1 MTKGKPINMVLL
13 GPPGAGKGT
22 QAALLVKAYDLL
34 HVSTGDMLRAAIS
47 EGTETGLKAQ
57 EYMTKGELVPD
68 ELVTQ
73 IVVER
78 IRKPDAE
85 GGVIFDGYP
94 RTKAQAASLDEAF
107 SKEGRE
113 LDIVL
118 YLKTSE
124 EVAVQRLSGRRMC
137 PKCLK
142 NYHITNMPPKE
153 EGVCDTCKV
162 ELLQREDDKPE
173 TVKNR
178 LRVYVKQTEDLIG
191 YYEDKGLLREVSG
204 DVTAD
209 KLFEEIDAL
218 FKKEGLI
225 DDDSE
230 KQK

>member
-1 MTKGKPINMVLL
+1 MTKQKGINMVLL

-22 QAALLVKAYDLL
+22 QAELLVKAYNLL

-47 EGTETGLKAQ
+47 EGTETGRKAQ
-57 EYMTKGELVPD
+57 EYMNKGELVPD
-68 ELVTQ
+68 EIVTQ
-73 IVVER
+73 VVVER

-94 RTKAQAASLDEAF
+94 RTKGQAESLDEALED
-107 SKEGRE
+107 EGGK
-113 LDIVL
+113 LDVVL

-142 NYHITNMPPKE
+142 NYHVTNMPPRQ

-162 ELLQREDDKPE
+162 ELLLREDDKPE

-178 LRVYVKQTEDLIG
+178 LRVYVKQTEDLID
-191 YYEDKGLLREVSG
+191 YYEGKGLLREVSG
-204 DVTAD
+204 DTTAD
-209 KLFEEIDAL
+209 KLFDEIDAL
-218 FKKEGLI
+218 FKKEGLVN
-225 DDDSE
+225 DDSE
-230 KQK
+230 K